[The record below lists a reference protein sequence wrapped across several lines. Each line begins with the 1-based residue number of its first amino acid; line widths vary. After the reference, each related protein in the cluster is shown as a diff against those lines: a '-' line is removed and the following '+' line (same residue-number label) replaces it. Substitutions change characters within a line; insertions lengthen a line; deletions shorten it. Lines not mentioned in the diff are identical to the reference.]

1 MKKENKNI
9 YKFFIKM
16 LLIFISL
23 DFVMMIVS
31 SVLASSSMF
40 AKYGLEL
47 ICEMFYAIAILVVM
61 LLFHNSYV
69 FTEKRSKFWDSV
81 CLGMPMLIIST
92 IFFLSN
98 IFSIKSFS
106 IPNFLNAFVLCVFIG
121 IAEEFLCRGW
131 LQNEFIERFSDDKK
145 SVIKSIMLAS
155 LVFGV
160 MHIINAL
167 GQSLFETILQII
179 NAVSLG
185 MLLGSIYYKSK
196 NIWSVIFLHAFY
208 DFSIFL
214 GEMNLVKDCTYGT
227 PSIGVTIVNC
237 ISVLTI
243 SLFWIFSA
251 LKVLNKVNSKNTKES
266 KKKDRFYTMMIIIFF
281 IFSILPIQNLVPD
294 YDKYVTCYEYNEIES
309 FNNYEEHYPNY
320 KKYYIDLKNKVSKF
334 DDDVFGENFK
344 EITSEEQYLIS
355 FKLNDN
361 NTVNIKN
368 DNTTYEVKL
377 DIKDANKLELI
388 ENEDSYIVII
398 ESLENESTIYYN
410 KINKLDLRNSKDFID
425 FISSSFTKYSLPELS
440 KVGYITFENNR
451 IKYPYFISMHGDKFI
466 IRNENLYLIK

>member
-31 SVLASSSMF
+31 GILASSSMF
-40 AKYGLEL
+40 AKYGLDL
-47 ICEMFYAIAILVVM
+47 ICEMFYALAILIVM

-69 FTEKRSKFWDSV
+69 FTEKRTKFWESV
-81 CLGMPMLIIST
+81 CLGMPMLIISI
-92 IFFLSN
+92 IFFLAN
-98 IFSIKSFS
+98 ISSIKSFS
-106 IPNFLNAFVLCVFIG
+106 IPNFLNTLVLCAFIG

-145 SVIKSIMLAS
+145 SVIKSIFLAS
-155 LVFGV
+155 LVFGA
-160 MHIINAL
+160 MHIVNAFS
-167 GQSLFETILQII
+167 QPLFETVLQII

-214 GEMNLVKDCTYGT
+214 GEMNLIKDCTYGT
-227 PSIGVTIVNC
+227 PTMGVAIVNC

-251 LKVLNKVNSKNTKES
+251 LKVLNKINNKNTKES
-266 KKKDRFYTMMIIIFF
+266 KKKDSFYTAMIIIFF
-281 IFSILPIQNLVPD
+281 ILLFVPFQNLVPD
-294 YDKYVTCYEYNEIES
+294 YDKYETCYEYSEIES
-309 FNNYEEHYPNY
+309 LKNYEEHYPNY
-320 KKYYIDLKNKVSKF
+320 DTYYIDLKNKVSRF
-334 DDDVFGENFK
+334 DENAFS
-344 EITSEEQYLIS
+344 ENLEEVTNEEQYMIS

-361 NTVNIKN
+361 DTVNIKN
-368 DNTTYEVKL
+368 DNTTYEVRL
-377 DIKDANKLELI
+377 DIKDVNNLELL

-398 ESLENESTIYYN
+398 QSLENESTIYYN
-410 KINKLDLRNSKDFID
+410 KINKTDLRNSKDFID
-425 FISSSFTKYSLPELS
+425 FIASSFTKYSLPEIS
-440 KVGYITFENNR
+440 KVGYVTFENNR
-451 IKYPYFISMHGDKFI
+451 VKYPYFVSVNGDKFI
-466 IRNENLYLIK
+466 IRNESLYLIK